1 MRLLAATAI
10 ATAAFVA
17 TGCSSSDDD
26 SPKAVDTPSSASS
39 PSATEK
45 SVRKDVEAYAV
56 QLEQVFAGSTYPKT
70 TAAAVGIAKE
80 LDLTLSPGNTIA
92 SYVYDPDKVEFKLCV
107 QNTSGAWAVYD
118 TRPMT
123 VLKSGASGGC
133 P

>member
-10 ATAAFVA
+10 ATAVLTVSA
-17 TGCSSSDDD
+17 CSSSSDD
-26 SPKAVDTPSSASS
+26 SSKAPDKQSTSTSA
-39 PSATEK
+39 AEK

-56 QLEQVFAGSTYPKT
+56 QLEQVFSTSSYPKN
-70 TAAAVGIAKE
+70 TAAAVGIAKR
-80 LDLTLSPGNTIA
+80 LDLKLSPGNTIA
-92 SYVYDPDKVEFKLCV
+92 SYVYDPDASEFKLCV

-123 VLKSGASGGC
+123 VLKSGGAGGC